1 LVTANLHPAPDVARC
16 ADQKRFASWTGT
28 APIKAWPDR
37 PFGIAGRGALGYR
50 WMSHTI
56 HFEGHPDAPYRG
68 PRLPMRGR
76 AGLGAAPCSPIGQ
89 PRARAYPR
97 LTEPVGLPH
106 REISMS
112 DKSPRQSMSK
122 KSGKSIKEKRAE
134 KRSKGSEEAI
144 SDRIHPTE
152 KK

>member
-1 LVTANLHPAPDVARC
+1 MLT
-16 ADQKRFASWTGT
+16 
-28 APIKAWPDR
+28 
-37 PFGIAGRGALGYR
+37 YR
-50 WMSHTI
+50 S
-56 HFEGHPDAPYRG
+56 
-68 PRLPMRGR
+68 
-76 AGLGAAPCSPIGQ
+76 Q

-97 LTEPVGLPH
+97 LTEPVRLPH